1 MTEAVKNFL
10 EVNYELLD
18 TNPNEFVHWAYNG
31 LNRAQQKEL
40 VAVLSEAGINIES
53 AIEAFIRFH
62 ISMTMETIERPVEL
76 KVFVIRYF
84 TGIMGLDTDWIVEY
98 ILENKQEW
106 DNKIAR
112 INGSYKLFPV
122 IDQI

>member
-10 EVNYELLD
+10 EVNYKLLD
-18 TNPNEFVHWAYNG
+18 TNQNEFVSWAYNG

-40 VAVLSEAGINIES
+40 VVVLSKAGINISS

-62 ISMTMETIERPVEL
+62 IAMTMEVVEHPVRL
-76 KVFVIRYF
+76 DLLVRQYF
-84 TGIMGLDTDWIVEY
+84 TGIMGLDTDWIVDF

-106 DNKIAR
+106 DNKIEFV
-112 INGSYKLFPV
+112 NGSFRVFPV
-122 IDQI
+122 TYSI